1 MITPSSISRHLRAVV
16 LLVLGMLIMLPADIS
31 GGLTDQFTQSALAA
45 KKKKKKKKTR
55 KPKKTRRSK
64 SKKKTRK
71 SRKRRMAKKRRTR
84 KARPAVTTLYASPDG
99 REFIH
104 RGKRGIIISRDTAGT
119 VRGMA
124 PLTSNVNG
132 GAAYATAINRY
143 ADVLAGDSVR
153 IYMLIAPSQGEYYM
167 PDRIGGRGTEAR
179 AIRNTASMLRKS
191 VTPIFVDDTLR
202 RHTGE
207 EIYSRTD
214 HHWSPRGGRYAASAL
229 AEAAGLPFLP
239 LSHYRADT
247 VRNYVGTMFM
257 FSGDPALSNAPEN
270 FVWFEPIDKSYTA
283 TFVDYRISGG
293 RNVGESE
300 PHEAPFF
307 RPFPDGSRAAYCT
320 FMGGDYFAVKVKK
333 LKGDPKRRLLIV
345 KDSFGNALPSNLFGT
360 FGEVHV
366 LDFRYYPHNLV
377 RYVRDNG
384 ITDLAFVNC
393 ISIAFAPN
401 TARRLGTMLTTAGTD
416 FGSTGDTT
424 PPVPEE
430 EADEDSEED
439 GTEESTEGEE

>member
-1 MITPSSISRHLRAVV
+1 MFTPSSISRHLRAVV
-16 LLVLGMLIMLPADIS
+16 LLLLGMLIMLPADIS
-31 GGLTDQFTQSALAA
+31 GGLTDEITQTAQAA
-45 KKKKKKKKTR
+45 KKKKKKKTR
-55 KPKKTRRSK
+55 KSKKARR

-71 SRKRRMAKKRRTR
+71 SRKRRTSKKRRTR
-84 KARPAVTTLYASPDG
+84 KVRPVVTTLYASPDG

-124 PLTSNVNG
+124 PLTSNLNG
-132 GAAYATAINRY
+132 GAEYAAAINRY
-143 ADVLAGDSVR
+143 ADALAGDSVR

-179 AIRNTASMLRKS
+179 AIRNTAGMLKKS

-214 HHWSPRGGRYAASAL
+214 HHWSPRGGRYAAAAL
-229 AEAAGLPFLP
+229 ANAAGLPFLP
-239 LSHYRADT
+239 DSHYRADT

-257 FSGDPALSNAPEN
+257 FSGDPALSNAPEK

-320 FMGGDYFAVKVKK
+320 FMGGDYFAVKVKG
-333 LKGDPKRRLLIV
+333 LKGYPRRRLLIV

-360 FGEVHV
+360 FGEIHV

-401 TARRLGTMLTTAGTD
+401 TARRLNTMLTTADTD
-416 FGSTGDTT
+416 FSSTGDTT

-430 EADEDSEED
+430 ETTDEEAED
-439 GTEESTEGEE
+439 TDGESTDAEGEE